1 MLRGFIRFTVERWR
15 NTNFNTSVMDYPRRV
30 WYDEEKPNLALG
42 GTIVNVI
49 SLLTPKAGVAYLYED
64 FTIRQGLEKLRHYGY
79 TAIPVLARDGQ
90 YVGTVSEGDFLWC
103 LLDEENN
110 SLRAKEKLPLRHVLR
125 PAFNPAVR
133 VDVTLEELLDYLE
146 GNLNFFRSWLK
157 ENLPMVKMMEPDAS
171 YLVWMDFRALNV
183 DSVALHDLLLKQGK
197 IWLEEGYIFGTA
209 GNGFERF
216 NLACP
221 RARVEEGLERIKQG
235 LEKAG
240 LI

>member
-1 MLRGFIRFTVERWR
+1 
-15 NTNFNTSVMDYPRRV
+15 MDYPRRV

-133 VDVTLEELLDYLE
+133 VDVTLEELLD
-146 GNLNFFRSWLK
+146 RSLQQSFIPVVDDRGACVGIVTRQNIIRKLTVLK
-157 ENLPMVKMMEPDAS
+157 TEDGPGQET
-171 YLVWMDFRALNV
+171 R
-183 DSVALHDLLLKQGK
+183 H
-197 IWLEEGYIFGTA
+197 
-209 GNGFERF
+209 
-216 NLACP
+216 LAA
-221 RARVEEGLERIKQG
+221 AR
-235 LEKAG
+235 
-240 LI
+240 